1 MAGTGDQQE
10 GGRDPEATD
19 RELTSILDRLVT
31 MQAELDARTPVYDSE
46 DTEPPPAA

>member
-1 MAGTGDQQE
+1 MAGTGEPRD
-10 GGRDPEATD
+10 GDLDPETTD

-46 DTEPPPAA
+46 EPEPPPAP

>member
-1 MAGTGDQQE
+1 MAGNGERQE
-10 GGRDPEATD
+10 DARDPGTTD

-46 DTEPPPAA
+46 EPEPPPAP